1 MNERMNSAEAAEY
14 LRLKENTLA
23 VWRSTKHHPQ
33 PAYIKIGSKVV
44 YLKRDLD
51 AYIES
56 CRVCS
61 VGVA

>member
-1 MNERMNSAEAAEY
+1 MIEKLNNVEAAEY
-14 LRLKENTLA
+14 LGLKPGTLH
-23 VWRSTKHHPQ
+23 VWRSTKHHPA
-33 PAYIKIGSKVV
+33 PAYIKIGTRVY

-61 VGVA
+61 EAM